1 MCAFMVGCGGRC
13 QFWGAGERRKCAE
26 PAGSPPTVSLPP
38 HPDCGARALSQEPGD
53 LRASLHLPHTCFVTL
68 HQSLSLP
75 ESLFSYPQNMGST
88 KRSWLILLTLTF

>member
-1 MCAFMVGCGGRC
+1 MLLWWGVVAGASSGGR
-13 QFWGAGERRKCAE
+13 ERGGNVLSQLAVL
-26 PAGSPPTVSLPP
+26 PLFSLPP